1 MKELIYLI
9 VIILAII
16 IFRVV
21 VYDNK
26 KMENLENSDD
36 KPYTY
41 NKDGSKNFMDPKDAA
56 EACRHISS
64 RAEEIAAEW
73 GGMAEVAAE
82 ISKNNP
88 LGFLNPKNYASGDNK
103 SKSITRNV
111 IMNDLSDLTETDLNN
126 ICTQIAAS
134 DQENL
139 INVNMNDC
147 PYCLEV
153 VKIKADLI
161 KGGFDS
167 SAIEGCSV
175 RGNVQKNVS
184 KLNQECE
191 FQTAIE
197 LLRRKQNSI
206 DAQAL
211 ADVTQK
217 AKNIL
222 SGSNK
227 SETMNC
233 NVVKTDMSS
242 KDYFK
247 SRFDCSQKN
256 TVKQSNKIEGCAPFM
271 DIMQDNYFESY
282 DKCMAGVAMKKEET
296 TKSDTKATAKSTID
310 QLSEGLDIY
319 ASLASFIASAVVSI
333 ISVSVFG
340 AVAVFGVKNADKV
353 AAAAKSMK
361 S

>member
-1 MKELIYLI
+1 MKEVYLI
-9 VIILAII
+9 VIVIVIAII
-16 IFRVV
+16 VFNIV
-21 VYDNK
+21 NK

-41 NKDGSKNFMDPKDAA
+41 NNDGSKNFMDPKDAA

-64 RAEEIAAEW
+64 RAEEIEAEW
-73 GGMAEVAAE
+73 LGIAKVAEE
-82 ISKNNP
+82 ISRNNP

-103 SKSITRNV
+103 SKTITRNV
-111 IMNDLSDLTETDLNN
+111 ITNDLSDLTSTDINN
-126 ICTQIAAS
+126 ICVQVAAA
-134 DQENL
+134 DQQNI
-139 INVNMNDC
+139 INVNMSDC

-161 KGGFDS
+161 KSGFDS
-167 SAIEGCSV
+167 SVIEGCSV
-175 RGNVQKNVS
+175 SGTRQTNVA

-191 FQTAIE
+191 FQAAIE
-197 LLRRKQNSI
+197 LLRRKENSI

-211 ADVTQK
+211 ADVIQK
-217 AKNIL
+217 AKHIL

-227 SETMNC
+227 SESMNC

-256 TVKQSNKIEGCAPFM
+256 TVKQENRIEGCAAFM
-271 DIMQDNYFESY
+271 DIIQDNYFESY
-282 DKCMAGVAMKKEET
+282 DKCMAGVAMKKEEV
-296 TKSDTKATAKSTID
+296 TKSDTKATVKSKID
-310 QLSEGLDIY
+310 QLTEGFDIY
-319 ASLASFIASAVVSI
+319 ASLSSFIASAVVSI
-333 ISVSVFG
+333 ISISVFG

-353 AAAAKSMK
+353 AAAAKTMK